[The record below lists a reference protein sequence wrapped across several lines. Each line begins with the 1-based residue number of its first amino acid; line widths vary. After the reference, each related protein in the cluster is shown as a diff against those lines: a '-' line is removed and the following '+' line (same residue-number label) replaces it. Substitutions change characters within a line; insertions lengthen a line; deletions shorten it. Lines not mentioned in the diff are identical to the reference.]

1 MIQVRDVFHIK
12 FGSIDQAVTL
22 FTRLPQAAPAYAP
35 TRVHYHVLTDISG
48 PMYTLVAEYTAE
60 SMGEW
65 ERMRDAS
72 FAAPEF
78 AEWFKQFQLFV
89 EDGQRE
95 YFTLEGEC
103 EDWSQPGVIIAR
115 EVYQAYKWQIRSAV
129 VLLQRYG
136 ALLVDRGVGHR
147 PRILTD
153 ASGPMFRAVIEIE
166 TEGLAKW
173 EAQRRTMFE
182 QAEFQVW
189 FKQLVTVVKGG
200 WHEFFRV
207 EASAGSAPG
216 VL

>member
-1 MIQVRDVFHIK
+1 MIQVRDVFQIK
-12 FGSIDQAVTL
+12 FGSIDQAVAL
-22 FTRLPQAAPAYAP
+22 FTRLPQAAPSYSP
-35 TRVHYHVLTDISG
+35 TSVHYHVLTDISG
-48 PMYTLVAEYTAE
+48 PMYTLVAEYMAE
-60 SMGEW
+60 NMAEW
-65 ERMRDAS
+65 EKMRDAG
-72 FAAPEF
+72 FAAPDF
-78 AEWFKQFQLFV
+78 ADWFKQFQLFV
-89 EDGQRE
+89 EDGRRE
-95 YFTLEGEC
+95 YFMLEGES

-115 EVYQAYKWQIRSAV
+115 EVYQAYKWQIHPAV
-129 VLLQRYG
+129 ALLQRYG

-173 EAQRRTMFE
+173 EAQRRDMFE

-200 WHEFFRV
+200 AHEFFRV